1 MNDGCAQGFNDKN
14 ERVGTLAHAWIH
26 IHLTSNVGFLA
37 LETLQML
44 KGGMQIYLSKL
55 LNVRISKTN

>member
-1 MNDGCAQGFNDKN
+1 MMVVLEALMIRMSVW
-14 ERVGTLAHAWIH
+14 EHSRWIH
-26 IHLTSNVGFLA
+26 IHLTSNMGFLA